1 MTPPKP
7 RRPPKR
13 KPRAKAPAL
22 SSPTVA
28 ELAEESEEA
37 YLLRAVAELGDD
49 IAHLRTMLRSGAS
62 VSTAVTALRRQLGEL
77 REQLAAVR
85 SRKGDRLSPADRLER
100 QRHLVRSA
108 PDALLEVSVEEWC
121 RRRRV
126 SIGALAALVTGR
138 A

>member
-1 MTPPKP
+1 MAAP
-7 RRPPKR
+7 RRPHTR
-13 KPRAKAPAL
+13 KPRTKAQPLGA
-22 SSPTVA
+22 PTAA

-37 YLLRAVAELGDD
+37 YLLRAIAEITDD
-49 IAHLRTMLRSGAS
+49 VAHLRTLLRTGAS
-62 VSTAVTALRRQLGEL
+62 VSTAITALRRQLGEL
-77 REQLAAVR
+77 REQLSAVR
-85 SRKGDRLSPADRLER
+85 ARRGDRLSPADRMER

-126 SIGALAALVTGR
+126 SIGALASLVVDR